1 MIWTELGNIKLK
13 LWDTMGQEK
22 GRKIV
27 NLFIK
32 GSHCIILGY
41 DITQKFKFD
50 EIKNYH
56 YNNVK
61 EIIVDDSLIFLIAN
75 KINFIE
81 DIKVSEK
88 RIFIIQKKEVLNIL

>member
-1 MIWTELGNIKLK
+1 MHSLNK
-13 LWDTMGQEK
+13 D
-22 GRKIV
+22 
-27 NLFIK
+27 LFN
-32 GSHCIILGY
+32 
-41 DITQKFKFD
+41 

>member
-1 MIWTELGNIKLK
+1 MHSLNK
-13 LWDTMGQEK
+13 D
-22 GRKIV
+22 
-27 NLFIK
+27 LFN
-32 GSHCIILGY
+32 
-41 DITQKFKFD
+41 

-75 KINFIE
+75 KINFSE